1 MTLQRSLSLSAAAAD
16 EHLDDVLGEVFPD
29 LAMSRH
35 RLDDTGSRVPIPVVL
50 TAVSLQHTA
59 GCFQLLD
66 QIDALHETTRSS
78 TLRIPGT
85 CPLLIS

>member
-1 MTLQRSLSLSAAAAD
+1 
-16 EHLDDVLGEVFPD
+16 VLP
-29 LAMSRH
+29 
-35 RLDDTGSRVPIPVVL
+35 
-50 TAVSLQHTA
+50 AVSLQHTA
-59 GCFQLLD
+59 GCFQFLD